1 MQRTIIGTYCFN
13 MQMNTIL
20 ILMATNQAKK
30 RTSTW
35 NEQFSGTLNC
45 IISLQKAFPLTHQI
59 GTFELDLQYFQ
70 TFEKPNLKSKISLS
84 LFLNDAWFKF
94 SSIKNS
100 ALSYWCGK
108 PKKFLGLALK
118 KKKIIFFL
126 PLLPKLHQNHATY
139 ICQKWNFMGSEL
151 VSCVK
156 ELLFKSITLYSSSNC
171 KQSAE

>member
-1 MQRTIIGTYCFN
+1 MQI
-13 MQMNTIL
+13 NTIL
-20 ILMATNQAKK
+20 ILMATSQAKK

-59 GTFELDLQYFQ
+59 GTFELDLQYSQ
-70 TFEKPNLKSKISLS
+70 TYEKPNLKSKISLS

-118 KKKIIFFL
+118 KKNHLFFL

-139 ICQKWNFMGSEL
+139 ICQKWNSMGSEL
-151 VSCVK
+151 VSCV
-156 ELLFKSITLYSSSNC
+156 
-171 KQSAE
+171 

>member
-59 GTFELDLQYFQ
+59 GTFELDLQYSQ
-70 TFEKPNLKSKISLS
+70 TYEKPNLKSKISLS

-118 KKKIIFFL
+118 KKNHLFSSSSSKITSKSCYIH
-126 PLLPKLHQNHATY
+126 LPK
-139 ICQKWNFMGSEL
+139 
-151 VSCVK
+151 VK
-156 ELLFKSITLYSSSNC
+156 LYGVRASLMCLKISF
-171 KQSAE
+171 

>member
-20 ILMATNQAKK
+20 ILMATSQAKK

-59 GTFELDLQYFQ
+59 GTFELDLQYSQ
-70 TFEKPNLKSKISLS
+70 RYEKPNLKSKISLS

-118 KKKIIFFL
+118 NKKIIFFFFL
-126 PLLPKLHQNHATY
+126 FFQNYIKIMLHTFA
-139 ICQKWNFMGSEL
+139 KSETL
-151 VSCVK
+151 WGQS
-156 ELLFKSITLYSSSNC
+156 LFHVFKN
-171 KQSAE
+171 